1 MHEDLKKKKQPQVQL
16 ISTKKS
22 LLVIKINPASCLKLT
37 DKYLHTCTCI
47 YDIMEFLLALG
58 NPDLHLERPHGRSYC
73 LHSLNCC
80 KLDRSSVDMFFH

>member
-1 MHEDLKKKKQPQVQL
+1 MHEDLKKKPNHKYNQFPP
-16 ISTKKS
+16 K
-22 LLVIKINPASCLKLT
+22 IKINPASCLKLT

-47 YDIMEFLLALG
+47 YDKMEFLLALG